1 MTALTVRKL
10 ETKKKRRGANTFRTL
25 RLPGRFPVRFFTLVI
40 LAILVGVRIAD
51 PQPVESLRHRA
62 FDMMQQWYPRAESEI
77 ATVIIDI
84 DEKSLAEVG
93 QWPWSRATLG
103 KLVERL
109 TSADAKV
116 IAFDVLFAEPDRL
129 SPDSIV
135 TVYPELPDAAV
146 SALRLLPSN
155 DDLMAQS
162 MAGARVVLGEAAD
175 SLRADTTRPRPASSA
190 RFAFLGPPP
199 DRFLLSFPSAV
210 RNLSV
215 LEKAASG
222 HGIFSVA
229 PETDN
234 IVRRVPMLY
243 NIDGRVRPGFA
254 LEALRVATGD
264 TTVMVSTD
272 AAGVRYVATGGVR
285 VDTDANGLVGV
296 YFAPSNRERYVS
308 ASDVLSGAVPRAHLA
323 GKFALVGTSAAGL
336 RDLRATPLAQSV
348 PGIEVHAQVI
358 DTVLAGGGLLR
369 PNYALAVELTI
380 LVLVSALFII
390 FLPLL
395 GPTKTFA
402 LGCCL
407 LAALV
412 VFSWYAFVGE
422 RFLVDYSYS
431 AIGAGTI
438 FIFLAGFNYFSG
450 ELEKRRIRSA
460 FSHYLSPDLVAKLA
474 ADPAALKL
482 GGETRNMTFLFCD
495 VRGFTTISEQFK
507 SNPQGLTQ
515 LINRFL
521 TPLTDLIMGRRG
533 TIDKYMGDCIM
544 AFWNAPLDVDRHP
557 AEAAGAALAMIDEIR
572 KLNLDLEAEAAA
584 EGRPCYPINIGIGLN
599 TGEVV
604 VGNMGSAQRFDY
616 SVLGDAVNL
625 ASRLE
630 GQSKTYGVSIVIGE
644 TTYEECKDDFAT
656 IELDMIAVKGK
667 SEAVRIYALLGDHN
681 LKENPE
687 FAEYQRRHRDF
698 LGAYRAQ
705 DWDHAEAILQT
716 LSHMRPEMAGNHDLY
731 SERIK
736 EYRALPPGND
746 WDGVYYATSK

>member
-1 MTALTVRKL
+1 LTVLKS
-10 ETKKKRRGANTFRTL
+10 EAIMKWSGSNIFPTL
-25 RLPGRFPVRFFTLVI
+25 SRPGKFPVRLVA
-40 LAILVGVRIAD
+40 LALLTILVGVRIAD
-51 PQPVESLRHRA
+51 PQLVESLRHRA

-77 ATVIIDI
+77 ATVIVDI

-93 QWPWSRATLG
+93 QWPWSRTTLG

-109 TSADAKV
+109 TSAGAKV
-116 IAFDVLFAEPDRL
+116 IAFDVLFAERDRL

-146 SALRLLPSN
+146 SALRSLPSN

-175 SLRADTTRPRPASSA
+175 SLRRSAIGPRPESST

-199 DRFLLSFPSAV
+199 DRFLLRFPSVV
-210 RNLSV
+210 RNLPV
-215 LEKAASG
+215 LERAASG

-229 PETDN
+229 PEADN

-254 LEALRVATGD
+254 LEALRVAAGE
-264 TTVMVSTD
+264 TTVAVSTD

-285 VDTDANGLVGV
+285 VDTDRNGLVGV
-296 YFAPSNRERYVS
+296 YFAPSDRERYVS
-308 ASDVLSGAVPRAHLA
+308 ASEVLSGAVPRERLA

-369 PNYALAVELTI
+369 PNYALGLELTV
-380 LVLVSALFII
+380 LVLAGALFII
-390 FLPLL
+390 FMPRL
-395 GPTKTFA
+395 GPAKTFA
-402 LGCCL
+402 LGGGL

-412 VFSWYAFVGE
+412 AFSWYAFVGE

-438 FIFLAGFNYFSG
+438 FVFLAGCNYFSG
-450 ELEKRRIRSA
+450 ELEKRRIRGA
-460 FSHYLSPDLVAKLA
+460 FSHYLSPDLVSKLA

-572 KLNLDLEAEAAA
+572 KLNVDLETEAAA

-599 TGEVV
+599 TGDVV
-604 VGNMGSAQRFDY
+604 VGNMGSARRFDY

-625 ASRLE
+625 AARLE
-630 GQSKTYGVSIVIGE
+630 GQSKTYGVSIVMGE
-644 TTYEECKDDFAT
+644 ATYEECKEDFAT

-667 SEAVRIYALLGDHN
+667 SEAVRIYALLGDRN
-681 LKENPE
+681 LKESPE

-705 DWDHAEAILQT
+705 DWDLAEAMLQILR
-716 LSHMRPEMAGNHDLY
+716 HMRPDMAGNHDLY
-731 SERIK
+731 AGRME
-736 EYRALPPGND
+736 EYRALSPGMD
-746 WDGVYYATSK
+746 WDGVHYAKSK